1 MTGNTS
7 QTSASSDNAPNT
19 TTSDASANLN
29 TDTIASSNQ
38 APLVQRDLT
47 SDSESNSARSSAVTE
62 PRMNFQSGMTGTT
75 SSNMAAPSASNVNNE
90 VMTGMLNSMQS
101 MQGTMLGLQQTV
113 IKLININDRPV
124 TVDDNNLSTA
134 YAAMRNND
142 LGPRPSTSSG
152 AESSQTSCWHDTG
165 YVLLIYV
172 MMKRIWEGKYVNLA
186 ALLIPKHEADKNI
199 VQQQGS
205 ITVNLS
211 NHEDTRLLKSLTIS
225 EFITAFGKYKRVMC
239 SKFPNRR
246 IELDRYEANIIDIYN
261 VYGAKFYDYHCQFSA
276 RAAAALRDC
285 NIKREKVDT
294 PINVDELKQQLHN
307 HPDKQFVNYLCHG
320 LAFGFD
326 TLISNTDVPT
336 KECRNLRSAITQ
348 PDIVDKLIE
357 SEVNKGFLEGPFEEL
372 HFQQYRVSPIGVAI
386 GKYSGKPRLIV
397 DLSSPHENIVHQS
410 VNDMIDKD
418 SCSLSYVRIDD
429 AIQIIQNLGRYTT
442 MCKTDISDAFKLMPV
457 LPSQWHM
464 FCIKWRTNYY
474 FYTKLAFG
482 CRSSPRIF
490 DNLSQAVC
498 WIAKNNFG
506 IEFILHLLDDFITF
520 EHPHKF

>member
-1 MTGNTS
+1 
-7 QTSASSDNAPNT
+7 
-19 TTSDASANLN
+19 
-29 TDTIASSNQ
+29 
-38 APLVQRDLT
+38 
-47 SDSESNSARSSAVTE
+47 
-62 PRMNFQSGMTGTT
+62 
-75 SSNMAAPSASNVNNE
+75 
-90 VMTGMLNSMQS
+90 
-101 MQGTMLGLQQTV
+101 
-113 IKLININDRPV
+113 
-124 TVDDNNLSTA
+124 
-134 YAAMRNND
+134 
-142 LGPRPSTSSG
+142 
-152 AESSQTSCWHDTG
+152 
-165 YVLLIYV
+165 
-172 MMKRIWEGKYVNLA
+172 
-186 ALLIPKHEADKNI
+186 
-199 VQQQGS
+199 
-205 ITVNLS
+205 
-211 NHEDTRLLKSLTIS
+211 
-225 EFITAFGKYKRVMC
+225 MC
-239 SKFPNRR
+239 SKFTNRR

-261 VYGAKFYDYHCQFSA
+261 VYGAMFYDYHCQFSA

-285 NIKREKVDT
+285 NIKVDWSIKDTTMLSMVAGNAKREKVDT

-498 WIAKNNFG
+498 WIAKNNFS
-506 IEFILHLLDDFITF
+506 IEFILMTS
-520 EHPHKF
+520 